1 MAETEDWIEKLS
13 LWKASK
19 GKKTKSDYFT
29 ILSWARKDANRFHQ
43 VTPAVPHVPMPEDPE
58 YMEQR
63 IGAIHRMFERDF
75 ANGLRKDVPT
85 LEDIRQILRENP

>member
-1 MAETEDWIEKLS
+1 
-13 LWKASK
+13 
-19 GKKTKSDYFT
+19 
-29 ILSWARKDANRFHQ
+29 
-43 VTPAVPHVPMPEDPE
+43 MPEDPE

-85 LEDIRQILRENP
+85 LEDIRQILR